1 MERSEKFKWAIVH
14 LIGGQIWWRNL
25 GFLQSKKTYYVK
37 VASHSHIF
45 HENMRSFH
53 INTKT
58 LNQQAQKFK
67 QQFCQYHKIIGKS
80 CAHLSTIKVQILV
93 WIWLMMSVV
102 QTHLRKKIVLI
113 MSYIILIKYKT
124 SVKQC

>member
-1 MERSEKFKWAIVH
+1 MYIRTFAEYGKIRKVQTSNCSPNW
-14 LIGGQIWWRNL
+14 GTNL
-25 GFLQSKKTYYVK
+25 MKKYRISSKQETYYVK
-37 VASHSHIF
+37 VASHSPIF

-53 INTKT
+53 INTQT

-93 WIWLMMSVV
+93 WI
-102 QTHLRKKIVLI
+102 
-113 MSYIILIKYKT
+113 
-124 SVKQC
+124 